1 MARKSYSAEQQRIER
16 EIARL
21 QKRAE
26 ALQQKQRA
34 PAITQIVRTMRE
46 YGITPDDI
54 AAAFNKGSRARTAA
68 AKTVKPTAPKKAIA
82 PKYRDPATGNT
93 WTGRG
98 KPPRWLSDAEQ
109 AGTSRS
115 HFLIVKA

>member
-26 ALQQKQRA
+26 VLQQKQRA
-34 PAITQIVRTMRE
+34 PAISQIVRTMRE

-54 AAAFNKGSRARTAA
+54 ASAFGKSRRVKTTAA
-68 AKTVKPTAPKKAIA
+68 KAAKPSAPKKTIE
-82 PKYRDPATGNT
+82 PKYRDPATGGT

-109 AGTSRS
+109 AGTNRS